1 MDETGPEGHEHT
13 GTCDTGCCDQLEAEG
28 EIAVARLV
36 MDGGDLAHA
45 ANHVGGA
52 VGTDP
57 SLPEAYEALAELV
70 ARAGGAEA
78 ALELFPPSVSY
89 VGSHACRAALL
100 AAVGRPSEAVFLLG
114 AVIGTAPA
122 DPWASAAWLAALTT
136 PEAAAGLDPDAV
148 SSALAH
154 VTQAIADP
162 ARDPVRAAVAPY
174 YALVREV
181 VGRHPDHKPL
191 VCLASSLARRMDD
204 LDTAIAWARS
214 AADFRTE
221 PAGDALGAAML
232 GSALRRAGRPEE
244 AITLWRKTVREQPSQ
259 TFLAVNLAET
269 LAGVGRPAEG
279 LAVLE
284 PVVRA
289 VPDHPKAAPALLAL
303 RYQLVDDSRHLL
315 ALHDHL
321 RRYPDHGY
329 AGHLLARWCGDQP
342 WLARIDLPVEAT
354 AHGVRRIVDQMGFGT
369 TEAVRM
375 ELSGL
380 ETPSSVL
387 TARLAA
393 PAFQVSYTAIPQ
405 PDPRLPV
412 RDVDVRVWRFEDTDG
427 RPAVPPPSDRA
438 LALARDLA
446 AHHWGTP
453 PALYDRAF
461 GLAGLPL
468 ADLLGLLVHPPSP
481 LDAPWPDGMAV
492 RAPEYWVRAVQT
504 LACVGITHYGAEQ
517 PWAGSERRE
526 VLLDLLDG
534 PEDWVCEAAA
544 MALVT
549 VGWMFPETREE
560 VGDRVLGR
568 LAAVTRAGATRPV
581 SILDS
586 MLRLSMACGWLP
598 PKQMATLRTSLA
610 RRTAAEGSGGE
621 PGPGGPGPGGG
632 PGGEAAAADG
642 DGADAKSR
650 RRLFGRR

>member
-1 MDETGPEGHEHT
+1 VEELGPESHEHT
-13 GTCDTGCCDQLEAEG
+13 DVCDTGCCEKLEAEG

-57 SLPEAYEALAELV
+57 SLPEAYEVLAELV
-70 ARAGGAEA
+70 ARAGGPEA

-100 AAVGRPSEAVFLLG
+100 ASVGRPSEAVFLLG
-114 AVIGTAPA
+114 AVIGTVPT
-122 DPWASAAWLAALTT
+122 DPWASAAWLGALTT
-136 PEAAAGLDPDAV
+136 PEAAADLDPGAV
-148 SSALAH
+148 ASALAH

-162 ARDPVRAAVAPY
+162 AEEPVRSAVAPY

-204 LDTAIAWARS
+204 LDTAIAWART
-214 AADFRTE
+214 AVDYRTE
-221 PAGDALGAAML
+221 PGGEALGVAML

-244 AITLWRKTVREQPSQ
+244 TITLWREAVRLQPSQ
-259 TFLAVNLAET
+259 TFLAVDLAET

-279 LAVLE
+279 VAVLE

-289 VPDHPKAAPALLAL
+289 VPDHPKAVPALHAL
-303 RYQLVDDSRHLL
+303 RYEVMADSRHLL

-321 RRYPDHGY
+321 RQYPDHGY
-329 AGHLLARWCGDQP
+329 AGYLLTRWCGGQP
-342 WLARIDLPVEAT
+342 WLSEVESPVEAT

-369 TEAVRM
+369 TEKVRM

-393 PAFQVSYTAIPQ
+393 PAFQVGYTGIPK

-412 RDVDVRVWRFEDTDG
+412 RDVEVCVWRFEGTDG
-427 RPAVPPPSDRA
+427 QPAVPPPSEQA

-446 AHHWGTP
+446 TYRWGTP

-481 LDAPWPDGMAV
+481 VDAPWAEGWAV
-492 RAPEYWVRAVQT
+492 KAPEYWVRAVQT
-504 LACVGITHYGAEQ
+504 LACAGIAHHKAEE
-517 PWAGSERRE
+517 PWAGSERRA

-560 VGDRVLGR
+560 IGDRVLGR
-568 LAAVTRAGATRPV
+568 LKAVTKAGGTRPV

-598 PKQMATLRTSLA
+598 LKEMGMLRTSLA
-610 RRTAAEGSGGE
+610 RRTAAEEQGGDSDA
-621 PGPGGPGPGGG
+621 G
-632 PGGEAAAADG
+632 
-642 DGADAKSR
+642 DAKSK

>member
-1 MDETGPEGHEHT
+1 MEPEGHEHT
-13 GTCDTGCCDQLEAEG
+13 DVCDTGCCDKLEAEG

-57 SLPEAYEALAELV
+57 SLPEAYEVLAELV
-70 ARAGGAEA
+70 ARAGGPEA

-100 AAVGRPSEAVFLLG
+100 SAVGRHSEAVFLLG

-136 PEAAAGLDPDAV
+136 PEAAADLDPGAV
-148 SSALAH
+148 STALAH
-154 VTQAIADP
+154 VTQAITDP
-162 ARDPVRAAVAPY
+162 AEEPARSAVAPY

-181 VGRHPDHKPL
+181 VGQHPDHKPL

-221 PAGDALGAAML
+221 PGGDALGAAML
-232 GSALRRAGRPEE
+232 GSALRRAGRAEE
-244 AITLWRKTVREQPSQ
+244 AIALWRETVRQQPSQ
-259 TFLAVNLAET
+259 TFLAVDLAET
-269 LAGVGRPAEG
+269 LAGLGRPAEG
-279 LAVLE
+279 VAVLE

-289 VPDHPKAAPALLAL
+289 VPDHEKAVPALSAL
-303 RYQLVDDSRHLL
+303 RYQVSGDSRHLL

-321 RRYPDHGY
+321 RQYPDHRY
-329 AGHLLARWCGDQP
+329 AGYLLARWCDDQP
-342 WLARIDLPVEAT
+342 WLSRNDFATEAT
-354 AHGVRRIVDQMGFGT
+354 TNAVHELVKRQGFGVT
-369 TEAVRM
+369 GNIRM
-375 ELSGL
+375 QLSGL

-393 PAFQVSYTAIPQ
+393 PGFTATYTAIPQ
-405 PDPRLPV
+405 PDPRVPYREGEV
-412 RDVDVRVWRFEDTDG
+412 RLWRFEDTDSQ
-427 RPAVPPPSDRA
+427 PAVPPPSEKA
-438 LALARDLA
+438 SALARDLA
-446 AHHWGTP
+446 THHWQTP

-481 LDAPWPDGMAV
+481 RESPWPGESALK
-492 RAPEYWVRAVQT
+492 APDFWVRAVQT
-504 LACVGITHYGAEQ
+504 LACTAIAHHQAEE
-517 PWAGSERRE
+517 PWAGSARRS

-534 PEDWVCEAAA
+534 PEDWVCEAAG

-549 VGWMFPETREE
+549 VGWMFPETRAE
-560 VGDRVLGR
+560 VGERVLER
-568 LAAVTRAGATRPV
+568 LTATIRAGGTRPV

-586 MLRLSMACGWLP
+586 MLRLSMACGWLSP
-598 PKQMATLRTSLA
+598 ETMAMLQKSHA
-610 RRTAAEGSGGE
+610 RRMGEEESGE
-621 PGPGGPGPGGG
+621 DV
-632 PGGEAAAADG
+632 AADG
-642 DGADAKSR
+642 SGAVAGDAKPKR
-650 RRLFGRR
+650 KLFGRR